1 MCVLFISAHA
11 ELYNTNLL
19 IQRGVDPQVLNLSV
33 TTFRQSVAYR
43 AETHYVEHFGAKE
56 KREVFNII
64 YNPYSPYGIDIRLD
78 IPKNSLHR
86 VSRSDLQYRL
96 DEIMGLQSYLQSR
109 ALYDEKSF
117 HLESEANGMSV
128 ISFRFNMQA
137 IPREL
142 VHYRYLKGYVYISKN
157 GLEKIVV
164 KNVDSFK
171 RNGVEIKGYE
181 KNIHFV
187 KLPKG
192 RGYLID
198 SLVLK
203 MSGIKNKQL
212 YESELTAT
220 ALQYWNK
227 DQVAIFRNEKAI
239 NNNFAT
245 RHDYKTVYVEL
256 DRLLPFYGKEV
267 RKAGYDLP
275 KPYGISL
282 INMVQNT
289 TMHMTSFK
297 VDNVDIDFN
306 KVLDGDSTYENNT
319 FAPLIRADVWVL
331 PFLNVGLLLGAT
343 NTVTEVTLHSK
354 SGLSIG
360 PLDIIQP
367 DSKLRL
373 DTFKTNSLLYG
384 VGATLAG
391 GIDRFFT
398 TIDFQYVR
406 SYTESADVSM
416 ETFIVTPLLG
426 YDIKSVAT
434 RVFAGA
440 QYQDLKDSLTF
451 DVTSKGI
458 SASGRIGLYA
468 YSWAG
473 LVGANYDFTRHWSSN
488 LMLSYGKDIKNMV
501 LTIGYRW

>member
-1 MCVLFISAHA
+1 M
-11 ELYNTNLL
+11 
-19 IQRGVDPQVLNLSV
+19 IQRGVDPQILNLSV
-33 TTFRQSVAYR
+33 TTFRQSIAYK
-43 AETHYVEHFGAKE
+43 AETHYVEHFGGKE

-64 YNPYSPYGIDIRLD
+64 YNPYAPYGIDIRLD
-78 IPKNSLHR
+78 IPKNSLLR
-86 VSRSDLQYRL
+86 VKRSDLQYRL

-109 ALYDEKSF
+109 ALYDEESL
-117 HLESEANGMSV
+117 HLESEANGVTVVSY
-128 ISFRFNMQA
+128 SFNMQA

-142 VHYRYLKGYVYISKN
+142 SFYKYLKGYVYISKD

-164 KNVDSFK
+164 KNMNTFK
-171 RNGVEIKGYE
+171 RSDIQINSYE
-181 KNIHFV
+181 KNIHFT
-187 KLPKG
+187 KLQKNK
-192 RGYLID
+192 GYLID
-198 SLVLK
+198 KVVLRIT
-203 MSGIKNKQL
+203 GIKNEQF

-227 DQVAIFRNEKAI
+227 DQVSVFRNEKAI
-239 NNNFAT
+239 YDNFT
-245 RHDYKTVYVEL
+245 THQDYTTVYVEL
-256 DRLLPFYGKEV
+256 DRLLPLYGKEV

-282 INMVQNT
+282 IDMFQNT
-289 TMHMTSFK
+289 TMHMTSFE
-297 VDNVDIDFN
+297 VDNVPLDFN

-331 PFLNVGLLLGAT
+331 PFLNVGILLGAT
-343 NTVTEVTLHSK
+343 NTSTEVTLHSK
-354 SGLSIG
+354 SGFSLGPIG
-360 PLDIIQP
+360 IIKP

-373 DTFKTNSLLYG
+373 DTFKTTSLLYG

-406 SYTESADVSM
+406 SYTEEADVSM
-416 ETFIVTPLLG
+416 ETFIVTPLIG
-426 YDIKSVAT
+426 YDIKSAAT

-451 DVTSKGI
+451 DVTSNGV
-458 SASGRIGLYA
+458 SASGKIGLYA

-488 LMLSYGKDIKNMV
+488 LMLSYGVDIKNMV